1 MSNGGSSLGQRSAVS
16 GLRGSG
22 PPLALVAPVPPPT
35 GGGARPS
42 VALYGGGNVG
52 RRARLHQGGA
62 CRGTVPPLPPRAYR
76 PGRWG
81 AAVTCVVAC
90 VGAAAAA
97 VAGSAG
103 GSASG

>member
-1 MSNGGSSLGQRSAVS
+1 MSAGGGGSGQRSAVS

-22 PPLALVAPVPPPT
+22 PRLALFAPVLPPT

-42 VALYGGGNVG
+42 VALYGGGG
-52 RRARLHQGGA
+52 MCQGAWLRPGGA
-62 CRGTVPPLPPRAYR
+62 SRGTVPIPPPRACCL
-76 PGRWG
+76 GGQG

-90 VGAAAAA
+90 VGAGAAAM
-97 VAGSAG
+97 AGSAG